1 MIRSST
7 LSVTSQYRQLRR
19 GGMKMPHWMLITL
32 FTAGTSLG
40 VALGSLMCCS
50 PIRAR
55 RLIAWWSRADEWSAP
70 RPEAGSRGW
79 ELEMRLAGL
88 GLAVMFGF
96 MLRAALIGLFHA
108 TQVSQPTPQGFSTV
122 MPSSGTNW
130 TSFIAVPIFLAAGL
144 WHLLKPYAVA
154 ERVARS
160 WPGRT
165 LHESSRVRQIFV
177 VRMFG
182 VILLLVGSYLLWRTH
197 W

>member
-1 MIRSST
+1 MGCPADIQKTSR
-7 LSVTSQYRQLRR
+7 LSPCPPPQWNGTVGINVAIEWDDTIGYIVRDKSIPAAPP

-96 MLRAALIGLFHA
+96 ML
-108 TQVSQPTPQGFSTV
+108 
-122 MPSSGTNW
+122 
-130 TSFIAVPIFLAAGL
+130 
-144 WHLLKPYAVA
+144 
-154 ERVARS
+154 
-160 WPGRT
+160 
-165 LHESSRVRQIFV
+165 
-177 VRMFG
+177 
-182 VILLLVGSYLLWRTH
+182 
-197 W
+197 